1 MKKQIQLSDHFNY
14 RRLIRFTLPS
24 ISMMIFASIYSV
36 VDGFFVSN
44 FAGKTPFA
52 AINLIMPFL
61 MILSTVGLMFGTGG
75 SAFVAK
81 AFGEGKNELANQYF
95 SLFVYVAF
103 ALSIVFAVFGIAFI
117 RPIASFLGAEGEMLD
132 NAVLYAR
139 IILSVLP
146 FNVLQLLFQSFFVT
160 AEKPQLGLIV
170 TVSAGVTNMV
180 LDAVLVILLP
190 QEWKLAG
197 AALATAFSQ
206 LVGGLV
212 PIFYFGRKN
221 SSILRL
227 GKTSYDG
234 RAILHACINGSSEF
248 MSNISMNVVG
258 MLYNVQLLAY
268 AGENGIAA
276 YGVMMY
282 VSMIFSAAFM
292 GYSIG
297 TAPIVGYNYGAQ
309 NHKELKGLLKKSLIM
324 IGVFG
329 VTMVIAAEVLSVPLA
344 GLFVGYDQELM
355 EMTVFGFRIFSLSFI
370 FMGFA
375 IFASSFFTALND
387 GLTSAL
393 ISFLRTLVF
402 QVAAVILLP
411 LIWGIDGVW
420 YSIVV
425 AEIMAVIFSA
435 IFLVIKR
442 KKYHYF

>member
-1 MKKQIQLSDHFNY
+1 
-14 RRLIRFTLPS
+14 
-24 ISMMIFASIYSV
+24 
-36 VDGFFVSN
+36 
-44 FAGKTPFA
+44 
-52 AINLIMPFL
+52 
-61 MILSTVGLMFGTGG
+61 
-75 SAFVAK
+75 
-81 AFGEGKNELANQYF
+81 
-95 SLFVYVAF
+95 
-103 ALSIVFAVFGIAFI
+103 
-117 RPIASFLGAEGEMLD
+117 
-132 NAVLYAR
+132 
-139 IILSVLP
+139 
-146 FNVLQLLFQSFFVT
+146 
-160 AEKPQLGLIV
+160 
-170 TVSAGVTNMV
+170 
-180 LDAVLVILLP
+180 
-190 QEWKLAG
+190 
-197 AALATAFSQ
+197 
-206 LVGGLV
+206 
-212 PIFYFGRKN
+212 
-221 SSILRL
+221 
-227 GKTSYDG
+227 
-234 RAILHACINGSSEF
+234 

-297 TAPIVGYNYGAQ
+297 TAPVVGYNYGAQ
-309 NHKELKGLLKKSLIM
+309 NHKELKGLLKKSLTM

-329 VTMVIAAEVLSVPLA
+329 VTMVIAAEVLAVPLA

-355 EMTVFGFRIFSLSFI
+355 EMTVFGFRIFALAFV

-375 IFASSFFTALND
+375 IFSSGFFTALND

-411 LIWGIDGVW
+411 LIFGIDGVW